1 MASKLMKSRDL
12 QQGYWDKKLSQRKEI
27 LASMGK
33 SPAEIEKDTV
43 VRGLKAKVRET
54 KSRIKAIN
62 AKDAKIVEM
71 ARVKEEKKATPPK
84 VKGKKAVE
92 EVAAPK
98 ESKKKAK
105 SAEKKEPKEPKAEKA
120 KKEPKAAPAPEEPKE

>member
-1 MASKLMKSRDL
+1 MASKLMKSREL

-33 SPAEIEKDTV
+33 SPAEIDKDTT

-54 KSRIKAIN
+54 NARIRAIA
-62 AKDAKIVEM
+62 AKDAKIGEM
-71 ARVKEEKKATPPK
+71 VRIKEEKKAAPPK
-84 VKGKKAVE
+84 VKGKKVVE
-92 EVAAPK
+92 EAAPK

-105 SAEKKEPKEPKAEKA
+105 TAEKKEPKEPKAEKA
-120 KKEPKAAPAPEEPKE
+120 KKEPKAAPAKEEPKE